1 MMALSFSTL
10 GIALWRARQQDSRL
24 TVLAGISVGLALLS
38 GPSVLF
44 GAISILLA
52 WLIYR
57 HFMKTR
63 SKIHEADQPASIESL
78 PTKKSPFPWA
88 ADKGTAILSCGLT
101 ILLVGTY
108 FFQHP
113 QGLAAWFQTL
123 PSFLSGWISP
133 PEVSFMQLLIALL
146 VFQPFAL
153 MLALIGI
160 IRWLIGQN
168 LEEYPHPLSL
178 LFLLLWIIFSLL
190 ICFLYPGRHVSNLIW
205 TLVPLWILAAIA
217 LKGYIPQGKPNTI
230 SLLQAGL
237 ILVLLALFWNTL
249 IATSQI
255 ATSTTW
261 EMIGLRF
268 GILIGIISLGGLTTV
283 LVSLGWSW
291 ETSRNGLM
299 WGLIIAFSIYLTS
312 VMWGASQ
319 LRANQ
324 PPELWSHPPATG
336 QADLLMDTMGGLSRW
351 KTGLTEQID
360 GISLVDTPSL
370 RWVLRDYPNVHY
382 ETGLPTEI
390 LPSVIITR
398 QEQEAPSLTASYRGQ
413 DFSWWVNPGWTGA
426 LPPNPLEWLTFRKA
440 PLFNE
445 MLILWARSDLFPGG
459 TLELNTDS
467 HEIP

>member
-1 MMALSFSTL
+1 
-10 GIALWRARQQDSRL
+10 
-24 TVLAGISVGLALLS
+24 
-38 GPSVLF
+38 
-44 GAISILLA
+44 
-52 WLIYR
+52 
-57 HFMKTR
+57 
-63 SKIHEADQPASIESL
+63 
-78 PTKKSPFPWA
+78 
-88 ADKGTAILSCGLT
+88 
-101 ILLVGTY
+101 
-108 FFQHP
+108 
-113 QGLAAWFQTL
+113 
-123 PSFLSGWISP
+123 
-133 PEVSFMQLLIALL
+133 
-146 VFQPFAL
+146 
-153 MLALIGI
+153 
-160 IRWLIGQN
+160 
-168 LEEYPHPLSL
+168 
-178 LFLLLWIIFSLL
+178 
-190 ICFLYPGRHVSNLIW
+190 
-205 TLVPLWILAAIA
+205 
-217 LKGYIPQGKPNTI
+217 
-230 SLLQAGL
+230 
-237 ILVLLALFWNTL
+237 LVLLALFWNTL

-336 QADLLMDTMGGLSRW
+336 QADLLMDTMGNLSRW

-382 ETGLPTEI
+382 ETGLPTGT

-413 DFSWWVNPGWTGA
+413 DFSWCVNPGWTGA

-459 TLELNTDS
+459 TLELNTDF